1 MQRFEFFEIVCIVW
15 YQVGYLNLI
24 LVDGGWSDWTN
35 SSSCSV
41 TCGSFPGIMEQTR
54 TCDNPLQVGAGLPC
68 DGDPVQNISCTNDD
82 PCPGT
87 YILQYICDDSC
98 GFPYLNHSWFFMMPT
113 KINCAPFMLSNHRSQ
128 NKDFSLVWQDT
139 KVELS
144 RKKDNI
150 YVLYTQGQPM
160 VALEHGRTLVAVVV
174 WPVAVAPGQRSAF
187 VTLRRQQMAGSTVQG
202 ILCDSLNVTTSHAHV
217 SIKIIDKNIRR
228 Q

>member
-1 MQRFEFFEIVCIVW
+1 
-15 YQVGYLNLI
+15 
-24 LVDGGWSDWTN
+24 
-35 SSSCSV
+35 
-41 TCGSFPGIMEQTR
+41 MEQTR

-87 YILQYICDDSC
+87 FMLHYNTLVMRVVVYLFKIIPDSFWCQQNKIL
-98 GFPYLNHSWFFMMPT
+98 
-113 KINCAPFMLSNHRSQ
+113 APFMLSNHRSQ

-217 SIKIIDKNIRR
+217 SIKNPWKNHQKAATGI
-228 Q
+228 